1 VRVVVAEDSGLLRD
15 ALTRLLW
22 DYGIEVVAAVGSVP
36 ALRAAAAQHRP
47 DAYVLDVRMPP
58 TFTDEG
64 IRAAIELRSGD
75 ESVPVLVL
83 SQDVEERYARD
94 LFASGSEALGYLL
107 KDRVTDGAEFVD
119 SLRRVAAGA
128 AVLDPD
134 VVRQLLVRSRAHEGL
149 TPRELEVLSLMAEGR
164 SNAGI
169 ARALVVTE
177 GAVEKHVRR
186 IFQELR
192 LPPSSDEN
200 RRVLAVLSWLG
211 LREPS

>member
-1 VRVVVAEDSGLLRD
+1 MRVVIVEDSGLLRD
-15 ALTRLLW
+15 ALTRLLA
-22 DYGIEVVAAVGSVP
+22 DYGIEVAASLGD
-36 ALRAAAAQHRP
+36 ATGLERAEDA
-47 DAYVLDVRMPP
+47 DAYVVDVRLPP

-64 IRAAIELRSGD
+64 VRAAVDLRGRRPG
-75 ESVPVLVL
+75 VRILVL
-83 SQDVEERYARD
+83 SQDVEERYARE
-94 LFASGSEALGYLL
+94 LFAGGSDGLGYLL
-107 KDRVTDGAEFVD
+107 KDRVTDGAAFVEA
-119 SLRRVAAGA
+119 LRRVHEGGTA
-128 AVLDPD
+128 LDPE
-134 VVRQLLVRSRAHEGL
+134 VVQQLLVRSGPLDGL
-149 TPRELEVLSLMAEGR
+149 TQREREVLALMAEGR

-211 LREPS
+211 LREP